1 MSDNI
6 SRTARLRQLLRRG
19 SEGSTAIEQAAGA
32 DPVPAAPEPVGE
44 KAPPKRVCP
53 RLPAW
58 VFTLSGSDMQKM
70 LDYSGVG
77 NANRAVRREVP
88 VADTIPP
95 ALTVT
100 DYLAHRQRSVA
111 IRLIMDCAE
120 QHKPGSVLEFVRR
133 CDADELRR
141 VWAGTVGAEALIAT
155 ATAGPIPVL
164 ALLAAELLDRAHRWQ
179 DLGEL
184 GRAAESVGYRANQL
198 FREYVH
204 ADEIDARKAAW
215 GQDAKVPH
223 QQRI

>member
-1 MSDNI
+1 MSDNT
-6 SRTARLRQLLRRG
+6 SRTARLRQLLRRRSDG
-19 SEGSTAIEQAAGA
+19 GLGAPIGESGQAS
-32 DPVPAAPEPVGE
+32 PLETVEE
-44 KAPPKRVCP
+44 KRPPKRVCP
-53 RLPAW
+53 RLPDW
-58 VFTLSGSDMQKM
+58 VFTLSGSELQKM
-70 LDYSGVG
+70 LDYSGNDLG
-77 NANRAVRREVP
+77 SGANRGARRPIP

-120 QHKPGSVLEFVRR
+120 NKPGSVLEFVQR

-141 VWAGTVGAEALIAT
+141 VWAGTVGGEALIAT

-198 FREYVH
+198 FRDYVH
-204 ADEIDARKAAW
+204 ADEMDARKAAW
-215 GQDAKVPH
+215 GREAH
-223 QQRI
+223 HRC